1 MVVNETV
8 SALEERL
15 TAATATVAV
24 MGMGYVGLP
33 LALSL
38 VDRGYYVTTID
49 VKPDKVQAINEGRSY
64 IRDIPAAAVRS
75 CLATGRLT
83 ATTDDSVLAECD
95 VIFICVPTPFT
106 LQKEPDTSYIT
117 QAARR
122 IAAHLREGQLIILR
136 STSYPGTTE
145 EVLRPI
151 LEDTGLRVGREFF
164 LAFAPERIDPGNT
177 RFAIEQVP
185 VVVGGCDPASTRIAE
200 QFLQRIARQV
210 VAVSSSAAAEMAK
223 LLENVFRNVN
233 IALVNQ
239 VAQLCDRMGLDV
251 WEVVHA
257 ASTKPYGF
265 MAFTPGLVGG
275 HCIPVD
281 PYYLAWK
288 AREYDFHMD
297 FIELAARVNEEM
309 PFYVVNKLLMALHDT
324 RSSNG
329 AHERVLV
336 LGVAFKKDVDDARC
350 SPALKVIELLKRRKV
365 DVIYHDPYVL
375 DVRVNGEH
383 LHSEPLTTEAIKGAD
398 CVLILADHSCFDYDA
413 IVEHSPMV
421 FDTRNAT
428 RAVTSGR
435 DKIIRL

>member
-1 MVVNETV
+1 MIVNETTP
-8 SALEERL
+8 ALDEHL
-15 TAATATVAV
+15 TAATARVAV

-38 VDRGYYVTTID
+38 VGQGYHVYTID

-64 IRDIPAAAVRS
+64 IRDIPAETVRAS
-75 CLATGRLT
+75 LATGRLV
-83 ATTDDSVLAECD
+83 ATTEGAVLSECD

-106 LQKEPDTSYIT
+106 PQKEPDTSYIR
-117 QAARR
+117 QAAREV
-122 IAAHLREGQLIILR
+122 AAHLREGQLIILR

-145 EVLRPI
+145 EVVRPI
-151 LEDTGLRVGREFF
+151 LEGTGLRVGREFF

-177 RFAIEQVP
+177 RFAVDQVP
-185 VVVGGCDPASTRIAE
+185 VVVGGCDAASTSMAE
-200 QFLQRIARQV
+200 QFLRHFTQRV
-210 VAVSSSAAAEMAK
+210 VPVSSAAVAEMAK

-257 ASTKPYGF
+257 AATKPYGF
-265 MAFTPGLVGG
+265 MSFTPGLVGG

-309 PFYVVNKLLMALHDT
+309 PFYVVNRLLAALHD
-324 RSSNG
+324 NG
-329 AHERVLV
+329 HSGWHDRVLV

-350 SPALKVIELLKRRKV
+350 SPALKIIELLRRHRV
-365 DVIYHDPYVL
+365 DVAYHDPYVPSIQL
-375 DVRVNGEH
+375 NGDR
-383 LHSEPLTTEAIKGAD
+383 LQSQTLTIDAIKAAD
-398 CVLILADHSCFDYDA
+398 CVLILADHSCFDYGA
-413 IVEHSPMV
+413 IVEHAAMV
-421 FDTRNAT
+421 FDTRDAT
-428 RAVTSGR
+428 RAITAGR
-435 DKIIRL
+435 EKIIRL